1 MVERGVGAVGRTPAA
16 TIGGRC
22 GSAAT
27 ACWKPRPFAVAVL
40 GATIVTLRT
49 FVMLVTLFVTLWLLF
64 STLPFTRMPT
74 LITGGAPM
82 TTDGGV
88 PIGAGTMMPGR
99 DPGGGGMNTPCGP
112 SAWCPAWMPTA
123 TTAATIAMP
132 IAGAMKWRSGGDQ
145 YAGTYTTLSS
155 RCS

>member
-1 MVERGVGAVGRTPAA
+1 MDCGRGAVGRAPGA
-16 TIGGRC
+16 TGGGRC

-27 ACWKPRPFAVAVL
+27 ACWKPRPLAVAVG

-49 FVMLVTLFVTLWLLF
+49 LVMFVTLVTLWLLF

-74 LITGGAPM
+74 LITGGAPI

-99 DPGGGGMNTPCGP
+99 EPGGGGMNTPCGP
-112 SAWCPAWMPTA
+112 SAWWPACTPTA
-123 TTAATIAMP
+123 ITAATIAMP
-132 IAGAMKWRSGGDQ
+132 TAGAMK
-145 YAGTYTTLSS
+145 
-155 RCS
+155 